1 MSTDSTSLR
10 WCRSKSE
17 RDVPSDP
24 SAPRPWQSK
33 SLAAFRPIIDWTDE
47 DLLAAAAAY
56 QGDPGR
62 VSCVNPIRPNLFEGE
77 FDALRFAAMRE
88 KSGRRAVRLA
98 CIPPSRR
105 LS

>member
-1 MSTDSTSLR
+1 
-10 WCRSKSE
+10 
-17 RDVPSDP
+17 
-24 SAPRPWQSK
+24 
-33 SLAAFRPIIDWTDE
+33 LADFHPIIDWTDG
-47 DLLAAAAAY
+47 DILAAAAVY

-62 VSCVNPIRPNLFEGE
+62 VSCVNPMQPNLFEGE

-105 LS
+105 LW